1 MSSYQDRFEE
11 EVNRI
16 GVTAIANQ
24 LGVARNTIYNW
35 MAKANTPMNYLVALH
50 SGLGMDISYV
60 LFNERARSS
69 DTAIH
74 QAVLDAVDLLSLDK
88 KVDGAQLA
96 KAVVKLCQRVA
107 PAIQSPAQAPV
118 YSQTNTGN
126 TGQTTQTGDITVKT
140 PSQARK
146 SK

>member
-88 KVDGAQLA
+88 KVDGVQLA
-96 KAVVKLCQRVA
+96 KAVVKLCAKNSVA
-107 PAIQSPAQAPV
+107 PTPSVSLQPNQFEGSMQVFHQAP
-118 YSQTNTGN
+118 G
-126 TGQTTQTGDITVKT
+126 GDIAGRDIVKKM
-140 PSQARK
+140 RK
-146 SK
+146 